1 MIKISYDKEGDVL
14 EIRFSEKKIDD
25 SEYVKESGLVL
36 DYDKNNN
43 IVAVEIISF
52 SQRVGKER
60 RISRNLGDLN
70 IFLNM
75 VYYSLPHNPLIL
87 ILRAC

>member
-25 SEYVKESGLVL
+25 SEYVKESGLVM

-52 SQRVGKER
+52 SQRVGKEVLAETVA
-60 RISRNLGDLN
+60 I
-70 IFLNM
+70 
-75 VYYSLPHNPLIL
+75 
-87 ILRAC
+87 

>member
-52 SQRVGKER
+52 SQRVGKETLAETVA
-60 RISRNLGDLN
+60 I
-70 IFLNM
+70 
-75 VYYSLPHNPLIL
+75 
-87 ILRAC
+87 

>member
-52 SQRVGKER
+52 SQRVDKEELAETVA
-60 RISRNLGDLN
+60 I
-70 IFLNM
+70 
-75 VYYSLPHNPLIL
+75 
-87 ILRAC
+87 

>member
-14 EIRFSEKKIDD
+14 EIRFSENEINE

-36 DYDKNNN
+36 DYDKVNN

-52 SQRVGKER
+52 SKRVGKEQLSEALA
-60 RISRNLGDLN
+60 I
-70 IFLNM
+70 
-75 VYYSLPHNPLIL
+75 
-87 ILRAC
+87 

>member
-14 EIRFSEKKIDD
+14 EIRFSENEINE

-36 DYDKNNN
+36 DYDKVNN

-52 SQRVGKER
+52 SKRVGKEQLSEALS
-60 RISRNLGDLN
+60 I
-70 IFLNM
+70 
-75 VYYSLPHNPLIL
+75 
-87 ILRAC
+87 